1 MFGRYFEKILKE
13 RTINLLKSEII
24 DYKKQ
29 MIEYESRKNE
39 LEFERHRNKYF
50 NNERLKKIEE
60 DNINFLYERYLEF
73 YYKKRAVEKILC
85 DYLNL
90 FKK

>member
-13 RTINLLKSEII
+13 TTINLLKSEIL

-39 LEFERHRNKYF
+39 LE
-50 NNERLKKIEE
+50 LS
-60 DNINFLYERYLEF
+60 
-73 YYKKRAVEKILC
+73 
-85 DYLNL
+85 
-90 FKK
+90 

>member
-24 DYKKQ
+24 DYKK
-29 MIEYESRKNE
+29 
-39 LEFERHRNKYF
+39 
-50 NNERLKKIEE
+50 
-60 DNINFLYERYLEF
+60 
-73 YYKKRAVEKILC
+73 RAVEKILC
-85 DYLNL
+85 DYLSL

>member
-13 RTINLLKSEII
+13 KTINLLKSEII

-85 DYLNL
+85 DYLR
-90 FKK
+90 KKKK

>member
-13 RTINLLKSEII
+13 KTINLLKSEII

-29 MIEYESRKNE
+29 MIEYELRKNE

-85 DYLNL
+85 DYLSL

>member
-13 RTINLLKSEII
+13 RTINLLKSEIL

-39 LEFERHRNKYF
+39 LEFERHRNKDF

-85 DYLNL
+85 DYLSL
-90 FKK
+90 LKK